1 VSVRILTTALLIF
14 VASLLISGTVSAQR
28 IDLTLKNDSARF
40 SYISLIGGSTFGRT
54 EMNTGFLYNEE
65 DNMALDIGL
74 QVIDVAGS
82 KTPGLELGVGPRFY
96 YLKHDASNS
105 KAAAITV
112 GGQLRYKLP
121 NVPRLALMG
130 SLFYAPSITSTLDA
144 DSMYELGMGVGY
156 ELLPTAN
163 IYLTYRRIRADFTK
177 GVGAKN
183 IDSGVS
189 LGMNFTF

>member
-1 VSVRILTTALLIF
+1 MSARILSISLLIL
-14 VASLLISGTVSAQR
+14 ASLLLSATASAQR
-28 IDLTLKNDSARF
+28 LDITLKQDSARF

-54 EMNTGFLYNEE
+54 EMNTGLLYNEDE
-65 DNMALDIGL
+65 NIAIDIGL

-96 YLKHDASNS
+96 YLHHDKKDAN
-105 KAAAITV
+105 AAVIAL

-121 NVPRLALMG
+121 SVPRLSILG
-130 SLFYAPSITSTLDA
+130 SAFYAPSITSTLDA
-144 DSMYELGMGVGY
+144 HNMNEIGFGIAY

-163 IYLTYRRIRADFTK
+163 TYLLYRRIRADFTG
-177 GVGAKN
+177 GVGLEN

-189 LGMNFTF
+189 LGVSFTF

>member
-1 VSVRILTTALLIF
+1 MSARILTAFLLTFASALVSTA
-14 VASLLISGTVSAQR
+14 ASAQR
-28 IDLTLKNDSARF
+28 IDVTLKQDSARF
-40 SYISLIGGSTFGRT
+40 SYIALVGGSTFGRT
-54 EMNTGFLYNEE
+54 EMNTGLLYNE
-65 DNMALDIGL
+65 DKNVAVDVGL

-96 YLKHDASNS
+96 YLSYDATNS
-105 KAAAITV
+105 DGAAVAL

-121 NVPRLALMG
+121 SVPRLALMANA
-130 SLFYAPSITSTLDA
+130 FYAPRITSTLDA
-144 DSMYELGMGVGY
+144 DSMYEIGMGVGY

-163 IYLTYRRIRADFTK
+163 IYLAYRRIRADFTMD
-177 GVGAKN
+177 VGAVN